1 MHRSDNWS
9 SNVERGARSR
19 CAERSVRSSVELVS
33 VLSLVLVTLTLLVVF
48 YLRPAIL
55 SQLNASGTRAFIRHH
70 LTMSTDEELPP
81 SKLGTKEYWDKVYE
95 REVGVFED
103 TGDEG
108 EVWFG
113 ERAMEK
119 MRDWVYAN
127 CPPEQEV
134 QAGNKTQKRRIRAME
149 CGCGA
154 YVPPRVNH
162 VKLTLLSRGHYC

>member
-1 MHRSDNWS
+1 M
-9 SNVERGARSR
+9 
-19 CAERSVRSSVELVS
+19 SV
-33 VLSLVLVTLTLLVVF
+33 
-48 YLRPAIL
+48 
-55 SQLNASGTRAFIRHH
+55 
-70 LTMSTDEELPP
+70 DEELPP

-127 CPPEQEV
+127 CPPEQKEQV
-134 QAGNKTQKRRIRAME
+134 GSESRKRRIRAME
-149 CGCGA
+149 CGCGESSPDA
-154 YVPPRVNH
+154 QLTAFLLLNH
-162 VKLTLLSRGHYC
+162 GRKRNAPLVALDTSTK